1 MPIKRHKI
9 KITPLDEYG
18 HCEVTIDGEQIHGV
32 RSIQTSHAAN
42 EMPYADITI
51 LANAEVETFA
61 EIGLRMDINCV
72 QEAIKC
78 LVFSMKLDPDLKN
91 GVKMSVESVLRENMI
106 DRPELAE
113 AIVNRVFGLD

>member
-1 MPIKRHKI
+1 MLHNVKIIPTDKHGHCKVYLDDMPIRAS
-9 KITPLDEYG
+9 
-18 HCEVTIDGEQIHGV
+18 
-32 RSIQTSHAAN
+32 SIQTSHAVD
-42 EMPYADITI
+42 EIPYVDITI
-51 LANAEVETFA
+51 PAYSEVETFA

-113 AIVNRVFGLD
+113 AIVNRVFGLE

>member
-1 MPIKRHKI
+1 MLHNVKIMPTDKH
-9 KITPLDEYG
+9 G
-18 HCEVTIDGEQIHGV
+18 HCKVYLDDMPIHGV
-32 RSIQTSHAAN
+32 RSIQTSHAVD
-42 EMPYADITI
+42 EMPYVDITI
-51 LANAEVETFA
+51 YADAEVETFA

-113 AIVNRVFGLD
+113 KIVNRVFGLE

>member
-1 MPIKRHKI
+1 MPKRHKI

-18 HCEVTIDGEQIHGV
+18 HREVTIDGEPIHGV
-32 RSIQTSHAAN
+32 QSIQTSHAVD
-42 EMPYADITI
+42 EIPYVDITI
-51 LANAEVETFA
+51 FANAEVETFA

-91 GVKMSVESVLRENMI
+91 GVKISVESVLRENMI

-113 AIVNRVFGLD
+113 AIVNRVFGLE